1 MYYAAKESVALI
13 EEMHDDAIYHNPQ
26 ALAAEDERVDSHL
39 LSAMYSSVMTDER
52 PEQETS
58 CGLNPPPPA
67 GEPIRRPLP
76 AAEYP
81 AQAYGAEQ
89 VSGLERRGS
98 EEPDS
103 KRQRTEQ
110 IMAHVGKMALGI
122 PQ

>member
-1 MYYAAKESVALI
+1 MRFTIIHRLW
-13 EEMHDDAIYHNPQ
+13 H
-26 ALAAEDERVDSHL
+26 AAEDERVDSHL

-58 CGLNPPPPA
+58 YGLNPPPPA

-76 AAEYP
+76 AGGYP

-98 EEPDS
+98 EELDS
-103 KRQRTEQ
+103 KRQHGPRWQDGSGDPSIGAQSGLWQMGAFCE
-110 IMAHVGKMALGI
+110 G
-122 PQ
+122 

>member
-26 ALAAEDERVDSHL
+26 ALAAEDERVDSPL

-58 CGLNPPPPA
+58 YGLNPPPPA

-76 AAEYP
+76 AGGYP